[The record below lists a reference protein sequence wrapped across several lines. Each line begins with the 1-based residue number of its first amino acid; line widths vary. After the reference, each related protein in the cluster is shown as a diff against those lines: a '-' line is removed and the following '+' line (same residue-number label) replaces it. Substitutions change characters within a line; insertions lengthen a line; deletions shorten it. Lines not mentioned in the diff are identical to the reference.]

1 MPMNSAATNGA
12 APKAATPRQ
21 MRAWTEYGLMW
32 GCSTKARSHA
42 RRREPNR
49 SLSHRRLRRS
59 TADDAVTI
67 DRLPIGSKQEC

>member
-1 MPMNSAATNGA
+1 MPMNSAATNSA

-42 RRREPNR
+42 TQAGAQSVSQSPTPKAEYGR
-49 SLSHRRLRRS
+49 
-59 TADDAVTI
+59 
-67 DRLPIGSKQEC
+67 